1 MQTLDKQLKSHL
13 SIFFFHYKK
22 IVCSFT
28 LKAPG
33 RGHPV
38 RAARDCGRCTRLLP
52 PDKGEQVGQEADMEE
67 LSAVGEQVFDAECIL
82 NKRLKKVRPGTGDR
96 DRDRDRGWGG
106 GRLLLVVVFS
116 SSSSSNGRFPTSLV
130 FVLFFLSGKVGVS
143 GEVERLV
150 VQVSTRKQQQPPR
163 PPPCP
168 PPTLFIY
175 Q

>member
-1 MQTLDKQLKSHL
+1 M
-13 SIFFFHYKK
+13 
-22 IVCSFT
+22 CSFT

-82 NKRLKKVRPGTGDR
+82 NKRLKKVRPGTGT
-96 DRDRDRGWGG
+96 GGGG

-163 PPPCP
+163 PRPCP